1 MSQLSSFLKDAS
13 ILKNYIP
20 GERISVAVRG
30 NSQIFSASS
39 NVVKAAPIYQQQNFF
54 KLLNISS
61 CPPFKVTDLI
71 LNHNETLLAVVG
83 ASHVGIVD
91 VKDHVDFDSPEPV
104 WNCFNVSISLP
115 ETSQA
120 SKKPVIK
127 QVLWHPASS
136 RHSQLVVLT
145 ETDILLYDI
154 VFSLTSP
161 MLTLPLRQFSQL
173 QGKTVSSITFGSS
186 VNFAGSITL
195 YLSTENGSIYAIYP
209 FTYKSSAISTTK
221 SQLANFVSDW
231 HSCLQ
236 SYEERLPPA
245 AAFASYRAIFNKHSA
260 FVDKIEAILR
270 SPICAEATKSQAL
283 SFNYG
288 QDDSLLEF
296 FGPLANTGP
305 GAKLISTDAND
316 DVSVLA
322 SIHRDSSGNVII
334 SHLSQII
341 PLVISITEPSR
352 LLTEPTKPVRQ
363 PKQPKDTQYSRPTR
377 GFGFVVDLDDED
389 DQEDED
395 FEIQMRAYMEEL
407 GYYKERQKINAFVDS
422 NFNKLTVLATDA
434 TDLAYARGTV
444 PTFSKFLK
452 SKFLVASGPSLLIGD
467 LTQAAARIFD
477 TEITSFEVYYKLLEM
492 QSAASSFAYVKDTTE
507 ASGDYLMA
515 CSSSH
520 DTGVFKLENTK
531 KLIAPP
537 AEKTPSS
544 SVPQDT
550 PRLTLP
556 AEELSLLKAECDSP
570 LPSAKSLDPTQFES
584 LELVHR
590 ITSDSVRKVGALT
603 KFLLALQ
610 TKLEIQFEEL
620 RHQTNELLS
629 VKNKAAV
636 KDNHN
641 QNYDRIQKLFS
652 RQEELIERE
661 KTMRS
666 KIVER
671 FEKVKAGSKLP
682 LSQAERDWFKELNS
696 ITKTVAYG
704 DGKTPSMTSRLEKL
718 RAEVSNLVEKKNEP
732 SEDKLNDMLSSLSL
746 DSSLSR
752 MAYTLLQEG
761 EVLAHSKDTIDHCL
775 ERLQKSLPA

>member
-1 MSQLSSFLKDAS
+1 MRRFLP
-13 ILKNYIP
+13 LW
-20 GERISVAVRG
+20 VR
-30 NSQIFSASS
+30 
-39 NVVKAAPIYQQQNFF
+39 
-54 KLLNISS
+54 LMLR
-61 CPPFKVTDLI
+61 
-71 LNHNETLLAVVG
+71 
-83 ASHVGIVD
+83 IVD

-104 WNCFNVSISLP
+104 WNCFNVGISLP
-115 ETSQA
+115 ETLQA
-120 SKKPVIK
+120 LKKPVIK

-154 VFSLTSP
+154 VFSLTLP

-173 QGKTVSSITFGSS
+173 QGKTVLSITFGSS

-245 AAFASYRAIFNKHSA
+245 AAFSSYRAIFNRHSA
-260 FVDKIEAILR
+260 FMDKIEAILR
-270 SPICAEATKSQAL
+270 SPICAEATKSQVL

-305 GAKLISTDAND
+305 GARLISTDAND

-352 LLTEPTKPVRQ
+352 LLTEPLKPVRQ

-389 DQEDED
+389 EQEDED

-407 GYYKERQKINAFVDS
+407 GYYKERQKINAFVLS

-452 SKFLVASGPSLLIGD
+452 SKFLVALGP
-467 LTQAAARIFD
+467 
-477 TEITSFEVYYKLLEM
+477 K
-492 QSAASSFAYVKDTTE
+492 
-507 ASGDYLMA
+507 
-515 CSSSH
+515 
-520 DTGVFKLENTK
+520 
-531 KLIAPP
+531 
-537 AEKTPSS
+537 
-544 SVPQDT
+544 T

-570 LPSAKSLDPTQFES
+570 LPSARSLDPTQFES

-590 ITSDSVRKVGALT
+590 ITSDLVRKVGALT

-636 KDNHN
+636 KDNYN
-641 QNYDRIQKLFS
+641 QNYDRIQKLFN

-671 FEKVKAGSKLP
+671 FEKVKAGLKLP

-704 DGKTPSMTSRLEKL
+704 DGKTPSMTLRLEKL
-718 RAEVSNLVEKKNEP
+718 RAEVLNLVEKKNEP
-732 SEDKLNDMLSSLSL
+732 SEDKLNDMLSSLLL

-775 ERLQKSLPA
+775 EKLQKSLPA